1 MKAVKAAGASG
12 MFLPSS
18 NSFLLFRVQTQ
29 HLHFWCIWEFKSKLI
44 QEYDHDDHGGSM
56 SETFFQYLQFCWM
69 CACNLCHF
77 MDWNVHGVSILMD
90 RTGGSRFATWR
101 DRQALWIHICKWP
114 WIGEPA
120 MSTNPFFA
128 STPQLI
134 SFFRSEMYCFVFDLS
149 FFQANRKRWAICK
162 EKLQVGYN
170 EHKSPHWS
178 CMSGRVLRVK
188 MWVLPGSKSRPWRI
202 SICSS
207 QYLLGLNCGC
217 FGIFLDCCHSSR
229 YCWLL
234 RPHHR
239 IVQRLLLRH
248 QKVLYIWWV
257 LCPFTASFAAF
268 SSSLLYTTPLPIVLP
283 SHHASHVI

>member
-1 MKAVKAAGASG
+1 
-12 MFLPSS
+12 
-18 NSFLLFRVQTQ
+18 
-29 HLHFWCIWEFKSKLI
+29 
-44 QEYDHDDHGGSM
+44 M
-56 SETFFQYLQFCWM
+56 SETFFHYLQFCWM

-90 RTGGSRFATWR
+90 RTGGSRFAAWR
-101 DRQALWIHICKWP
+101 DRQASWIHICKWP

-120 MSTNPFFA
+120 VSTNPFFA

-188 MWVLPGSKSRPWRI
+188 MWVLPGSKSRLWRI

-239 IVQRLLLRH
+239 IVQRLLLGH
-248 QKVLYIWWV
+248 QKVLFIWWV
-257 LCPFTASFAAF
+257 LCPFMASFATF
-268 SSSLLYTTPLPIVLP
+268 SSSPLFTSSLLYTTPLSIVLP